1 MSTASQ
7 DNHIARVISD
17 VKGIHNWKEDKKKSQ
32 GGKKEEI
39 FFFTGPV
46 FFFVKSGKSAQPSG
60 LVVGLTL
67 VRVPC
72 GNSWLPGL
80 LFLLRI
86 FFFSSARSSHR
97 RNGGGL
103 AQGEPERP

>member
-1 MSTASQ
+1 MSAASQ

-17 VKGIHNWKEDKKKSQ
+17 VKGIHNWKEDKKKS
-32 GGKKEEI
+32 GGKKEGI
-39 FFFTGPV
+39 FFLLVLF